1 MRQDV
6 FLYIKKNLICFWKH
20 RSKKVPQW
28 GKEEKKW
35 MTKPWLLKL
44 YNIYKSRSKCSE
56 RVGDIFSFVKLWICK
71 AHPVEKCQIIQSIAT
86 EPFLEPRPS
95 LRGGWGADTH
105 YLMVAHGKCIEFFF
119 FFFLDCCLMMTE
131 AIISL
136 FITSAGQLLKFSRW
150 TAKGIIIIMRIIILI
165 SD

>member
-6 FLYIKKNLICFWKH
+6 FLSLYIKKLNMFLKTSIQKSAPV
-20 RSKKVPQW
+20 RKK
-28 GKEEKKW
+28 KKKW
-35 MTKPWLLKL
+35 ITKPWLLKL

-95 LRGGWGADTH
+95 LRGGSVGEKGEADTH
-105 YLMVAHGKCIEFFF
+105 YLMVAHGKCIEFFIF
-119 FFFLDCCLMMTE
+119 FGLVFDDDRGHN
-131 AIISL
+131 L
-136 FITSAGQLLKFSRW
+136 FIYHIRRPITKV
-150 TAKGIIIIMRIIILI
+150 
-165 SD
+165 